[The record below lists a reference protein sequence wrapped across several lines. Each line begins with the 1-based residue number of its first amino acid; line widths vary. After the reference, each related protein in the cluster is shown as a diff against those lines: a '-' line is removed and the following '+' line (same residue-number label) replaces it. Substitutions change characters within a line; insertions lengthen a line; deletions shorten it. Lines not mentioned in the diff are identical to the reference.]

1 MAATISRNK
10 SPHIKEWMPQADPP
24 REESTSDRINGRLQL
39 LSSNKMIQYFKEWT
53 TPSSVL
59 EKIYQPYKNVML

>member
-24 REESTSDRINGRLQL
+24 REESASDRINGCLQL
-39 LSSNKMIQYFKEWT
+39 LSSNKMIQCFKEWT
-53 TPSSVL
+53 TPGSVL
-59 EKIYQPYKNVML
+59 EKIY